1 MKKFLEILKYAPC
14 FALSL
19 MLMTSC
25 DKEADKLQIETTTL
39 DYSGTFYM
47 FLYSTDMISTEE
59 NMNIDIDTVPGNI
72 KIDVSNEGS
81 AIVNFVPGREIRLA
95 TPFLY
100 KVEERDEN
108 GEIVYDENGEVVY
121 RKDND
126 GYYIYTIPMDIY
138 KDSPITKLFNA
149 VDEDVNITDAERT
162 TLRRMLG
169 EIRDTMTISPFTTSK
184 IPLIQQ
190 GATIVSYDYEQNSF
204 YSAYTLADETYSHK
218 SSLAKVINYVKDNLL
233 SKMAADKRDAANDA
247 IQTIV
252 YINSTYTGKMGNTW
266 GRLTLQYMNS
276 YCDYDMRIE
285 SEKERPNEMLVN
297 ISKILYGD
305 DEGNGRGNP
314 IKDIWFVIEYIG
326 HMGDS
331 SFDWVEQRE
340 KD

>member
-1 MKKFLEILKYAPC
+1 
-14 FALSL
+14 

-39 DYSGTFYM
+39 NYSGTFYM
-47 FLYSTDMISTEE
+47 YLYSDDISEE
-59 NMNIDIDTVPGNI
+59 SMSAIDIDTVPGNI

-95 TPFLY
+95 TPFFY
-100 KVEERDEN
+100 KVEDEN
-108 GEIVYDENGEVVY
+108 GDYL
-121 RKDND
+121 KDSE

-149 VDEDVNITDAERT
+149 VDEDVYITDAERT

-204 YSAYTLADETYSHK
+204 YSAYTLVDEETYSHK

-233 SKMAADKRDAANDA
+233 SKMAPDKKATAEAA
-247 IQTIV
+247 IQNILS
-252 YINSTYTGKMGNTW
+252 INASTTGKMNVW
-266 GRLTLQYMNS
+266 GRLTLQYMNY
-276 YCDYDMRIE
+276 YCDYGMRIE
-285 SEKERPNEMLVN
+285 SEKDRPNEMLVN
-297 ISKILYGD
+297 ISKVLYGD
-305 DEGNGRGNP
+305 DKGDGTGNP
-314 IKDIWFVIEYIG
+314 IKDLEFVIGYVG

-340 KD
+340 E

>member
-25 DKEADKLQIETTTL
+25 VKEADKLQIETTTL
-39 DYSGTFYM
+39 NYSGTFYM

-95 TPFLY
+95 TPFFY
-100 KVEERDEN
+100 KVEDED
-108 GEIVYDENGEVVY
+108 GEYEKDEE
-121 RKDND
+121 

-138 KDSPITKLFNA
+138 KNSPITKLYNA

-169 EIRDTMTISPFTTSK
+169 EIRDTITISPFTTSK

-204 YSAYTLADETYSHK
+204 YSAYTLVDEETYSHK

-233 SKMAADKRDAANDA
+233 SKMAPDKKATAEAA
-247 IQTIV
+247 IQNILS
-252 YINSTYTGKMGNTW
+252 INASTTGKMNVW
-266 GRLTLQYMNS
+266 GRLTLQYMNY
-276 YCDYDMRIE
+276 YCDYGMRIE
-285 SEKERPNEMLVN
+285 SEKDRPNEMLVN
-297 ISKILYGD
+297 ISKVLYGD
-305 DEGNGRGNP
+305 DKGDGTGNP
-314 IKDIWFVIEYIG
+314 IKDLEFVIGYVG

-340 KD
+340 E

>member
-39 DYSGTFYM
+39 NYSGTFYM

-95 TPFLY
+95 TPFFY
-100 KVEERDEN
+100 KVEDEN
-108 GEIVYDENGEVVY
+108 GDYL
-121 RKDND
+121 KDSE

-169 EIRDTMTISPFTTSK
+169 EIRDTMTISPFTTSR

-204 YSAYTLADETYSHK
+204 YSAYNLVEEETYSHK
-218 SSLAKVINYVKDNLL
+218 SSLAKVIKYVSDNLL
-233 SKMAADKRDAANDA
+233 SKMAADKKATAEAA
-247 IQTIV
+247 IQKILS
-252 YINSTYTGKMGNTW
+252 INASTTGKMNVW
-266 GRLTLQYMNS
+266 GRLTLQYMNY
-276 YCDYDMRIE
+276 YCDYGMRIE

-297 ISKILYGD
+297 ISKVLYGED
-305 DEGNGRGNP
+305 AEGNPN
-314 IKDIWFVIEYIG
+314 KDLEFVIGYIG

-340 KD
+340 E

>member
-25 DKEADKLQIETTTL
+25 DKEADKLEIETRTL

-47 FLYSTDMISTEE
+47 YLYSDDISEE
-59 NMNIDIDTVPGNI
+59 SLSAIDVDTVPGNI
-72 KIDVSNEGS
+72 KIDVSNEGY
-81 AIVNFVPGREIRLA
+81 AIANFVPGREIRLA

-162 TLRRMLG
+162 TLRRKLG

-204 YSAYTLADETYSHK
+204 YSAYTLVEEEKYSHK
-218 SSLAKVINYVKDNLL
+218 SSLTEVITYVRDNLL
-233 SKMAADKRDAANDA
+233 PKMVTGKKDAEEA
-247 IQTIV
+247 IQKIED
-252 YINSTYTGKMGNTW
+252 INSSTTGKMNVW
-266 GRLTLQYMNS
+266 GRLTLQYMNY
-276 YCDYDMRIE
+276 YCDYGMRIE
-285 SEKERPNEMLVN
+285 SEEKRPNELLVN
-297 ISKILYGD
+297 ISKILYGED
-305 DEGNGRGNP
+305 KETHNP
-314 IKDIWFVIEYIG
+314 IKDLGFVIGYVG
-326 HMGDS
+326 HLGDS
-331 SFDWVEQRE
+331 SGNWEERRE
-340 KD
+340 E